1 MDNYINIQLKPDA
14 KKPINW
20 LLNEIYTKLH
30 KALCDLSATD
40 IGVSFPKVGVTLGGV
55 LRLHS
60 TEQRLKQ
67 LMQLNWLGGMSG
79 YCEVSE
85 VLGVPDN
92 CQYRTLGRLKPAMS
106 QSKLNRLIK
115 RGTIQPQQV
124 KDYRAKMFS
133 KGLDNPYLEIQSGSN
148 GQRYRRYIQFGEL
161 RDASVSGAFDQF
173 GLSKIATVPWF

>member
-1 MDNYINIQLKPDA
+1 MNSYIDIRLLPDPEFQA
-14 KKPINW
+14 TVLMNALFP
-20 LLNEIYTKLH
+20 KLH

-60 TEQRLKQ
+60 TEQRLQQ

-92 CQYRTLGRLKPAMS
+92 CQYRTLSRLKPAMS